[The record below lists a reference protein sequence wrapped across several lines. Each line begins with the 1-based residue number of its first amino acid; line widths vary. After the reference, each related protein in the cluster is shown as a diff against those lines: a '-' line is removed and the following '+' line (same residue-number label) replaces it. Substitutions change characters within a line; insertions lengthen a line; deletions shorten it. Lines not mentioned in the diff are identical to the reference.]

1 MAGEELPQIGPYIT
15 TKLLG
20 VSSTSRYYLS
30 KSLKSKR
37 DAVHIKLLSVPLES
51 AEAKYAFMQRVK
63 QLKKLSSSRNVVAV
77 QDGNLHGDFGYL
89 VLDAVSGETM
99 HHMHTPGKQLPLD
112 EAKRVLSPLADALNQ
127 AHVSNIV
134 HGNLHPGNISLS
146 LQHQPLLTE
155 FSLTIS
161 GITPLLDDE
170 AFAIPY
176 MSPEQ
181 LRGQAITPASDQYAL
196 AVMLY
201 EWLCGRRPYDATE
214 RDMLVE
220 QQERSPLPLPSTLNS
235 AIKPAIEQVL
245 LQALSF
251 APEKR
256 YANVHLFSTSY
267 LHALM
272 GLPAPTLSKERPI
285 TEITAKPFISTTPVS
300 PVATSSA
307 TSVSSATASTPMK
320 KQSVNTVAP
329 VLASSTSMIIERA
342 AKSNSNTL
350 ERAESPKTQPASLKK
365 TSKIVEP
372 KSPLQENVPQQ
383 TEKKSKEF
391 KFPSSSSES
400 SPSSEQLQATVTHD
414 LRHDGVLSQRLPG
427 YEERVAQIEMAT
439 LVSRS
444 LMQGVPSLIEAGTGT
459 GKALDVDTPIPTP
472 TGWKRM
478 GDLVAG
484 DVVFDEKGQPT
495 CVKIA
500 FGVLYDRSCYEV
512 EFSDGS
518 TLIADAEHEWLSYTA
533 ADRKRTNISLTSTY
547 TAKNFITLDKL
558 AKLDSFIAI
567 PSSDETLSVSEA
579 VALIG
584 GHHWSVQQAAY
595 TIIPFNQ
602 GKRRVRYPRQALLTL
617 VRERLAR
624 DLIEQRRDRRMYSL
638 VTTEEM
644 ANTLT
649 IGSAKRANHAIPV
662 TNPLSLPDVE
672 LPIAPYFL
680 GFWLGDGNS
689 NNNQITTA
697 DPDIITEIEKDG
709 YTVRSIKSH
718 PYLYAVD
725 DENGK
730 ARSRW
735 QPGMTG
741 RLRTLG
747 VLHNKHIPTIYLRAS
762 EQQRRALLAGLLDT
776 DGTVSHSGAIEFTT
790 TNPQLAQDTYELMCS
805 LGFRPTQRAGRS
817 KYSGK
822 DCGPKWTLSFTTNE
836 QVFRLKRKQVMH
848 EERLRNYSSERNRF
862 RYVIAV
868 REVASRPVRCIQ
880 VDAESHLYLAGRSM
894 IPTHNSLAYLVPAVR
909 SGKVAIVST
918 ANKALQEQL
927 FYKDIPFVQQHIKDF
942 EAALVKG
949 VSNYVCLDR
958 LESERVGMQF
968 YAKNTDFKR
977 LVDITNDP
985 DAEFTGDFETL
996 GFQLSSDIRSKVAT
1010 DSDQCAWSKCG
1021 YFADCYVRQMRENA
1035 ERAQVI
1041 VVNHTL
1047 LLLDAAMGGF
1057 LLPERDVIILDEAHH
1072 LEEEATRSFTIT
1084 IGPNQIQTL
1093 LAQKLL
1099 RNHSQ
1104 LSLQDEAMRI
1114 SAATWM
1120 RLSQVADPGYKGRI
1134 NLEAPLEEGLKLA
1147 TVIGDLADSLRK
1159 QRPKDL
1165 PDKEG
1170 QLYDKLLKRTQNLSE
1185 NIRTVFSVAQPTQF
1199 VYYVERVQTGGGRA
1213 SASNV
1218 QLQVSAAPLDVT
1230 NWLKERLFDK
1240 CNVICT
1246 SATLATIGPDPAHP
1260 EVKGPNFS
1268 YFRKRIGLD
1277 ALERPDVLECILP
1290 LAFDYENNSLLY
1302 IPRDLPAPAYGAGSD
1317 EYMKSIAREMYKLV
1331 KASRGRAFL
1340 LFSSKR
1346 MLDRAYELM
1355 SPHLPYPLLKQGDM
1369 TRLELTRRFREE
1381 EGSVLFGL
1389 KSFWEGVDIAGE
1401 ALSLVVIDKLP
1412 FDPPDDPVHEAR
1424 VAQM

>member
-1 MAGEELPQIGPYIT
+1 MADEELPQIGPYIT

-30 KSLKSKR
+30 KSVKRKR
-37 DAVHIKLLSVPLES
+37 DAVHIKLLTVPLNS

-63 QLKKLSSSRNVVAV
+63 QLKKVTSSNNMVVIE
-77 QDGNLHGDFGYL
+77 DGNLNSDYGYL
-89 VLDAVSGETM
+89 VLDAVSGETVR
-99 HHMHTPGKQLPLD
+99 HTYPSGKLLTLD
-112 EAKRVLSPLADALNQ
+112 DARRLLSPISEALNH
-127 AHVSNIV
+127 AHVNNV
-134 HGNLHPGNISLS
+134 LHGNLHPGNISLS
-146 LQHQPLLTE
+146 LQQQPLLNE
-155 FSLTIS
+155 FSLTIP
-161 GITPLLDDE
+161 GITPLLDE
-170 AFAIPY
+170 QEFAVPY

-201 EWLCGRRPYDATE
+201 EWLCGRRPYEATE
-214 RDMLVE
+214 SDLLVE
-220 QQERSPLPLPSTLNS
+220 QQEHSSFPLPSTLNS
-235 AIKPAIEQVL
+235 AIKPALEAVL
-245 LQALSF
+245 VQSLAF
-251 APEKR
+251 EPEKR
-256 YANVHLFSTSY
+256 FANVHLLSTSY
-267 LHALM
+267 LYALM
-272 GLPAPTLSKERPI
+272 GQSAPITSKERLKVEN
-285 TEITAKPFISTTPVS
+285 TTKPFISTVTPII
-300 PVATSSA
+300 TSSA
-307 TSVSSATASTPMK
+307 TPDSSTTASTLIIK
-320 KQSVNTVAP
+320 KNVDATPP
-329 VLASSTSMIIERA
+329 VLTSSMSMKVERA
-342 AKSNSNTL
+342 TNGNGSTL
-350 ERAESPKTQPASLKK
+350 ERSESPGTQPASPKK
-365 TSKIVEP
+365 TTNEP
-372 KSPLQENVPQQ
+372 IELKSPSQANGSRPNGSQPI
-383 TEKKSKEF
+383 EKKSKEL
-391 KFPSSSSES
+391 KFPNSSDES
-400 SPSSEQLQATVTHD
+400 SPSSEQLQTTVTHD

-427 YEERVAQIEMAT
+427 YEERPAQIEMAT

-444 LMQGVPSLIEAGTGT
+444 LMQSVPSIIEAGTGT
-459 GKALDVDTPIPTP
+459 GK
-472 TGWKRM
+472 
-478 GDLVAG
+478 
-484 DVVFDEKGQPT
+484 
-495 CVKIA
+495 
-500 FGVLYDRSCYEV
+500 
-512 EFSDGS
+512 
-518 TLIADAEHEWLSYTA
+518 
-533 ADRKRTNISLTSTY
+533 
-547 TAKNFITLDKL
+547 
-558 AKLDSFIAI
+558 
-567 PSSDETLSVSEA
+567 
-579 VALIG
+579 
-584 GHHWSVQQAAY
+584 
-595 TIIPFNQ
+595 
-602 GKRRVRYPRQALLTL
+602 
-617 VRERLAR
+617 
-624 DLIEQRRDRRMYSL
+624 
-638 VTTEEM
+638 
-644 ANTLT
+644 
-649 IGSAKRANHAIPV
+649 
-662 TNPLSLPDVE
+662 
-672 LPIAPYFL
+672 
-680 GFWLGDGNS
+680 
-689 NNNQITTA
+689 
-697 DPDIITEIEKDG
+697 
-709 YTVRSIKSH
+709 
-718 PYLYAVD
+718 
-725 DENGK
+725 
-730 ARSRW
+730 
-735 QPGMTG
+735 
-741 RLRTLG
+741 
-747 VLHNKHIPTIYLRAS
+747 
-762 EQQRRALLAGLLDT
+762 
-776 DGTVSHSGAIEFTT
+776 
-790 TNPQLAQDTYELMCS
+790 
-805 LGFRPTQRAGRS
+805 
-817 KYSGK
+817 
-822 DCGPKWTLSFTTNE
+822 
-836 QVFRLKRKQVMH
+836 
-848 EERLRNYSSERNRF
+848 
-862 RYVIAV
+862 
-868 REVASRPVRCIQ
+868 
-880 VDAESHLYLAGRSM
+880 
-894 IPTHNSLAYLVPAVR
+894 SLAYLVPVVR
-909 SGKVAIVST
+909 SGKVAIIST

-949 VSNYVCLDR
+949 VGNYVCLDR
-958 LESERVGMQF
+958 LENERVGMQF

-1021 YFADCYVRQMRENA
+1021 FFADCYVREMRERA
-1035 ERAQVI
+1035 ERAQVV

-1084 IGPNQIQTL
+1084 IGPAQIQTL

-1147 TVIGDLADSLRK
+1147 TTIGDLADSLRK

-1170 QLYDKLLKRTQNLSE
+1170 QLYDKLLKRTQNLSD

-1199 VYYVERVQTGGGRA
+1199 VYYVERVQTGGGRGNG
-1213 SASNV
+1213 SNI

-1277 ALERPDVLECILP
+1277 PLERPDVLECILP
-1290 LAFDYENNSLLY
+1290 LAFDYEQNSLLY
-1302 IPRDLPAPAYGAGSD
+1302 IPRDLPAPAYGPGSD
-1317 EYMKSIAREMYKLV
+1317 EYMKAIAREMYKLV

-1424 VAQM
+1424 VSQMKAAGENWFGTYVLPQAVLRLKQGIGRLLRSREDRGVMAILDTRLHTKGYGKMVLDAMPPAKRTTNIREVERFFS